1 MNNIKNKLFPILLEH
16 VPVSPSHRSS
26 LPTTPKSANELGA
39 YNKRNSDLAIADES
53 QKQQQESNESQQQQQ
68 FVLAPTPA
76 QLGRAPLQRRK
87 NLCN

>member
-1 MNNIKNKLFPILLEH
+1 MLLEQ

-26 LPTTPKSANELGA
+26 LPTTPKSANELGG
-39 YNKRNSDLAIADES
+39 YKRNSDMAAGDES
-53 QKQQQESNESQQQQQ
+53 QKQQQESNETQQQQQ